1 MTHHSETKSKIVT
14 SYSVCKPIP
23 GICKQWAVWIHV
35 ESAEGGAYSAPL
47 IYLQRPKWF
56 TDDEEWEK
64 VCDSVYVKN
73 ITRDMLRNI

>member
-1 MTHHSETKSKIVT
+1 MAHHSENQNKIVT

-35 ESAEGGAYSAPL
+35 ESAEGGEYSSPL

-64 VCDSVYVKN
+64 VCNGVHVEN
-73 ITRDMLRNI
+73 LTRDLLRNI